1 MKRCNTMLCA
11 VSVLALVYGHAFA
24 DQVIEKRVAA
34 DTPEKFQQTAADIRK
49 DMSPGGRYEL
59 MRSDEKAKAE
69 NDLDAI
75 MKMLQESG
83 SVSAMK
89 HEQQVQLFNV
99 QENLNG
105 LLTHSDRN
113 RLVCEKNAAMGTHIQ
128 TTTCKTVGDI
138 ERERTSS
145 RKYMTD
151 QGEKQQ
157 LPLSNK
163 APGPNNR

>member
-1 MKRCNTMLCA
+1 MKRCIMMLCA
-11 VSVLALVYGHAFA
+11 ACVLALGCGQALA

-34 DTPEKFQQTAADIRK
+34 DTPEKFQQIAADIRK
-49 DMSPGGRYEL
+49 DMNPGGRYEF

-75 MKMLQESG
+75 MKMLQDSG
-83 SVSAMK
+83 SVSVMK

-113 RLVCEKNAAMGTHIQ
+113 RLVCEKNATVGTHIQ

-138 ERERTSS
+138 ERERATS
-145 RKYMTD
+145 RKYITD